1 MTDTNSIALQDLSHF
16 ARIASFLCQHAETQF
31 GVPCP
36 AGSVGSSGMLA
47 EIEEHSETGPIAE
60 VGTQYC
66 RRFDDFVLYSPNLNI
81 VTKS

>member
-1 MTDTNSIALQDLSHF
+1 MIIFKRYKHHHFITFVIAPQDLSHF
-16 ARIASFLCQHAETQF
+16 ARIASFLCQHAESQF

-60 VGTQYC
+60 VDTQY
-66 RRFDDFVLYSPNLNI
+66 
-81 VTKS
+81 